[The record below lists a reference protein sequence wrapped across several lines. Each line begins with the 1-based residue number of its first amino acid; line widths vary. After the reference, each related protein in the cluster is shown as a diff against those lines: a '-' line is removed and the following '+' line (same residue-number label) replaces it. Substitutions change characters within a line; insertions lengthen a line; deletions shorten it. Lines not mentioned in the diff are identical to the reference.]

1 MKKIPAEWLS
11 KVRMDRVICHW
22 TAGRH
27 KASGI
32 DKAHYHI
39 LIEGDGTLVKGD
51 YAISANS
58 RWLKRGD
65 GYAAHTSM
73 KNSYSIGVSCCSMW
87 DAREKPF
94 KPGPEPLTETQW
106 NRMTEVVAQLCDAYS
121 IPVDKSTVL
130 GHGEVQTNLGVAQR
144 GKWDP
149 MVLPW
154 DLSLKSAQVGDLL
167 REQVSGHR
175 TKVGTAATEEPTLEL
190 NGVVIRDKEFKDAI
204 LEDGDAFV
212 NVAPVAKAFD
222 CTVESRDDLN
232 LEVRG
237 PSGKLY
243 TVPFTMYGTKTMAS
257 CIKLAMIF
265 DLDISWSPRTRIV
278 KMQ

>member
-1 MKKIPAEWLS
+1 MKEIPSDWLS

-32 DKAHYHI
+32 DRAHYHL
-39 LIEGDGTLVKGD
+39 LIEGDGNVVKGD

-58 RWLKRGD
+58 RWLKMGD
-65 GYAAHTSM
+65 SYAAHTGG

-94 KPGPEPLTETQW
+94 KPGPEPLTEAQW
-106 NRMTEVVAQLCDAYS
+106 NRMTEVVAQLCDFYS
-121 IPVDKSTVL
+121 IPVEKTTVL
-130 GHGEVQTNLGVAQR
+130 GHGEVEANLGVRQR

-154 DLSLKSAQVGDLL
+154 NRALKSSEVGDLL
-167 REQVSGHR
+167 RNQVREHLAQAGA
-175 TKVGTAATEEPTLEL
+175 GAAEEPTLEL
-190 NGVVIRDKEFKDAI
+190 KAVIIRGQRFEDAI

-212 NVAPVAKAFD
+212 NVEPVAEAFD
-222 CTVESRDDLN
+222 CTVESRDDLY
-232 LEVRG
+232 LKVRG

-243 TVPFTMYGTKTMAS
+243 KVPFTMHGDKTLAS
-257 CIKLAMIF
+257 CIQLAMIF
-265 DLDISWSPRTRIV
+265 ELDISWSPRTKIV
-278 KMQ
+278 KLQ